1 MMILIKTRLQSASAC
16 PVEGIKRHLPN
27 MEYQPLIATGLRAS
41 ETVAEPEGKTFIV
54 DRKKIDTDLELNTI
68 TWRRIV
74 LPLAPSAQVFCLN
87 TSGHRGEETFSA
99 FGNVVDTSLLV

>member
-74 LPLAPSAQVFCLN
+74 LRYSVLTPPVIGVRKPSVHLAMLW
-87 TSGHRGEETFSA
+87 TLFS
-99 FGNVVDTSLLV
+99 